1 MKVFT
6 YRNRQRMKAGAVVL
20 AVVLVLACLGIAVS
34 FAYLERYMVYTPE
47 GARLVLPGEEPEG
60 LAADASAESFSLVEV
75 PDATVQTLA
84 PIQRDPT
91 PSEPQT
97 VAQIDLASP
106 EETGPDLL
114 QGYYVTFDDLQEPA
128 RVLEIIQSD
137 PDCDTVVL
145 EVKSAYGSSCYSSS
159 LPGAVASGSVNVEA
173 VDDLIAILAAEDL
186 RLVALVPAYSD
197 SVFALDH
204 QTEGLPISGGA
215 LWLDWDSHY
224 WLDPASSLVQ
234 EHLVDLCT
242 ELTGL
247 GFDEVAF
254 SYFTFPDSENIV
266 YAGDRNAALQ
276 DAGDLL
282 VRTAQLLG
290 MEVSFFDLSL
300 TRPLVC
306 PTTGGHLY
314 FQAEDGSTV
323 NRILQWMGSDEETLS
338 GALAFCTGS
347 HDTRFMDHSILRPLD
362 FGE

>member
-6 YRNRQRMKAGAVVL
+6 YRNRQRLKVGAVIL
-20 AVVLVLACLGIAVS
+20 AVLLVLACLGIVVS

-47 GARLVLPGEEPEG
+47 GARMVLPGEESEG
-60 LAADASAESFSLVEV
+60 LAAEANSETFSLVEV
-75 PDATVQTLA
+75 PDATVETLA
-84 PIQRDPT
+84 PIQREVT

-97 VAQIDLASP
+97 VAQIDLTP
-106 EETGPDLL
+106 EEEAQPEPLT
-114 QGYYVTFDDLQEPA
+114 GYYVTYDDLQDTA
-128 RVLEIIQSD
+128 RVLDLIQSD
-137 PDCDTVVL
+137 PDCGLVVL
-145 EVKSAYGSSCYSSS
+145 EVKSAYGSSYYSSA
-159 LPGAVASGSVNVEA
+159 LPGAVMSGSVNVEA
-173 VDDLIAILAAEDL
+173 VDALISILAAQDC

-204 QTEGLPISGGA
+204 QSEGLPISGGA

-224 WLDPASSLVQ
+224 WLDPASSVVQ

-254 SYFTFPDSENIV
+254 SHFTIPDSENIV
-266 YAGDRNAALQ
+266 YSGDRNANLR

-290 MEVSFFDLSL
+290 MEVSFYDLSR
-300 TRPLVC
+300 TRPVVA

-314 FQAEDGSTV
+314 FEAEDGATV
-323 NRILQWMGSDEETLS
+323 NRILSWMGSDADALAGT
-338 GALAFCTGS
+338 LAFCTSS
-347 HDTRFMDHSILRPLD
+347 HDTRFADYSILRPLD
-362 FGE
+362 FDE